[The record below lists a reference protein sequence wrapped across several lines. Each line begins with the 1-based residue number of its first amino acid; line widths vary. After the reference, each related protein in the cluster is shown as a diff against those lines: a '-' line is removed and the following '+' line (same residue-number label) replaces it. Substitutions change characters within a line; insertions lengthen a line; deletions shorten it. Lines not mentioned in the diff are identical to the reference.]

1 MSMEESKATVAWE
14 RRWVVAGAVVAVAVA
29 ALTRG
34 RLHPDEVFQ
43 YLEPAHY
50 VAFGYWEPAWEW
62 SAGLRNWAMPGL
74 LGLLL
79 RVGSVLGLEHP
90 WAKVG
95 LVWCAC
101 AAMQALGALALYRL
115 VEERNGRGP
124 ALLAVAVQATWGG
137 WLLYA
142 ARSLGDVLSVAP
154 LLGALLW
161 TQRARD
167 RGTLLP
173 GLLAGALLA
182 VACVIRY
189 PSAVFSLPLGLCLLL
204 ARRWSALA
212 GMALG
217 SAAVLLGLGVLDWL
231 TWGAPWHSLWAYF
244 EFNFVRGGANQFG
257 TKPWWWYAP
266 ILAGMAPMLLT
277 WSFFQGLRQRDV
289 LVGAFATYLLVVS
302 ALAHKEARFLVPLLP
317 LFVAIAAAPAWRT
330 LSRWQHS
337 RRALVAIAA
346 LYGFSSWAAATL
358 QRTSGLRTEV
368 TDAFVHLSPEPE
380 LRSLAVAGLGGWNT
394 GGRFYLHRR
403 VPLALFEP
411 EDVEGLQAH
420 LRQQRPSHVLVR
432 DHAAP
437 PELLRAAGYCLREQ
451 WERMELWKSC

>member
-1 MSMEESKATVAWE
+1 MEQAAAAWE
-14 RRWVVAGAVVAVAVA
+14 RRWVVAGAVAAVAVA

-62 SAGLRNWAMPGL
+62 SEGLRNWAVPGL

-79 RVGSVLGLEHP
+79 RAGSAVGLEHP

-95 LVWCAC
+95 LVWCVC
-101 AAMQALGALALYRL
+101 AAVQALGALALYRL
-115 VEERNGRGP
+115 VEERNGRAP
-124 ALLAVAVQATWGG
+124 ALLALAVQATWGG

-167 RGTLLP
+167 KGTLLQ

-189 PSAVFSLPLGLCLLL
+189 PSAVFGLPLGLCLLL

-217 SAAVLLGLGVLDWL
+217 SAAVLLGLGALDWL

-244 EFNFVRGGANQFG
+244 HFNFVRGGANQFG
-257 TKPWWWYAP
+257 TRPWWWYAP
-266 ILAGMAPMLLT
+266 ILAGMAPMLLA
-277 WSFFQGLRQRDV
+277 WPFFQGLKRRDV
-289 LVGAFATYLLVVS
+289 VVGAFATYLLVVS

-317 LFVAIAAAPAWRT
+317 LFVAIAAAPAWQL
-330 LSRWQHS
+330 LSRWLHS
-337 RRALVAIAA
+337 PRALAVLAV
-346 LYGFSSWAAATL
+346 LYGLSSLSAATL
-358 QRTSGLRTEV
+358 QRTNGLRADV
-368 TDAFVHLSPEPE
+368 TDAFVHLSREAD
-380 LRSLAVAGLGGWNT
+380 LQGLAVAGLGAWQT
-394 GGRFYLHRR
+394 GGRFYLHRQ
-403 VPLALFEP
+403 VPLALFEA
-411 EDVEGLQAH
+411 EQAEELQSH

-432 DHAAP
+432 DQAAS
-437 PELLRAAGYCLREQ
+437 PELLRATGYCLREQ
-451 WERMELWKSC
+451 WDLVALWRPC